1 MLISAIC
8 IFYKEILMPPCLSL
22 KWKKAVSGICQICRW
37 FNGQVEKMKPLNRN
51 FKLLLP
57 LLLVFTTGCV
67 TTPPFDYSSFR
78 NHRPRSILVLPPLN
92 QTTDVNA
99 PYTYLSTITRPL
111 AECGYYVFPVAVVD
125 AYMKENGLPSPEEM
139 HGVALDKIRN
149 IIGADAVLYVTI
161 EEWGQKYI
169 VVQSV
174 TTIKAIA
181 RLIDTASGKVIWQRH
196 TGSQPRIRRRRRSY
210 CHVNYC
216 GCHSN
221 HQYHG

>member
-1 MLISAIC
+1 MKS
-8 IFYKEILMPPCLSL
+8 
-22 KWKKAVSGICQICRW
+22 VSRI
-37 FNGQVEKMKPLNRN
+37 

-57 LLLVFTTGCV
+57 LLLVFIAGCATT
-67 TTPPFDYSSFR
+67 TPFDYSSFR

-111 AECGYYVFPVAVVD
+111 TECGYYVFPVAVVD

-169 VVQSV
+169 VVQSI
-174 TTIKAIA
+174 TTIKAKA
-181 RLIDTASGKVIWQRH
+181 RLIDTASGEVIWQG
-196 TGSQPRIRRRRRSY
+196 TQAVSQGSGGGGDPIAMLITAAVTQIINTMVDYTHDLSR
-210 CHVNYC
+210 VANYTMIYDANQGFLAGPYLPPQENDHC
-216 GCHSN
+216 GQN
-221 HQYHG
+221 

>member
-1 MLISAIC
+1 MKS
-8 IFYKEILMPPCLSL
+8 
-22 KWKKAVSGICQICRW
+22 VSRI
-37 FNGQVEKMKPLNRN
+37 

-57 LLLVFTTGCV
+57 LLLVFIAGCV

-99 PYTYLSTITRPL
+99 PYTYLSTITQPL

-139 HGVALDKIRN
+139 HGVALEKIRN

-174 TTIKAIA
+174 TTIKAKA
-181 RLIDTASGKVIWQRH
+181 RLIDTASGEVIWQG
-196 TGSQPRIRRRRRSY
+196 TQAVSQGSGGGADPIAMLIAAAVTQVINTMVDATHDLSGGELW
-210 CHVNYC
+210 HDL
-216 GCHSN
+216 
-221 HQYHG
+221 

>member
-1 MLISAIC
+1 MKS
-8 IFYKEILMPPCLSL
+8 
-22 KWKKAVSGICQICRW
+22 VSRI
-37 FNGQVEKMKPLNRN
+37 

-57 LLLVFTTGCV
+57 LLLVFIAGCATT
-67 TTPPFDYSSFR
+67 TPFDYSSFR

-111 AECGYYVFPVAVVD
+111 TECGYYVFPVAVVD

-169 VVQSV
+169 VVQSI
-174 TTIKAIA
+174 TTIKAKA
-181 RLIDTASGKVIWQRH
+181 RLIDTASGEVIWQGTQAVSQGSGGGGDPIAMLITAAVTQIINTMVDYTHDLSRVANH
-196 TGSQPRIRRRRRSY
+196 TMIYDANQGFLAGPYLPPQEND
-210 CHVNYC
+210 HC
-216 GCHSN
+216 GQN
-221 HQYHG
+221 

>member
-1 MLISAIC
+1 MKLVSC
-8 IFYKEILMPPCLSL
+8 IFKLSL
-22 KWKKAVSGICQICRW
+22 P
-37 FNGQVEKMKPLNRN
+37 FL
-51 FKLLLP
+51 F
-57 LLLVFTTGCV
+57 VFITGCV

-111 AECGYYVFPVAVVD
+111 VECGYYVFPVAVVD

-139 HGVALDKIRN
+139 HGVALKKIRD

-169 VVQSV
+169 VIQSV
-174 TTIKAIA
+174 TTIKAKA
-181 RLIDTASGKVIWQRH
+181 QLIDTASGNVIWQG
-196 TGSQPRIRRRRRSY
+196 TQAVSQGSGGGGDPIVMLIAAAVTQVINKMADFTHDLSRGANHAMVYDANVGFLAGPY
-210 CHVNYC
+210 LPPQKNDHC
-216 GCHSN
+216 GKN
-221 HQYHG
+221 

>member
-1 MLISAIC
+1 MKS
-8 IFYKEILMPPCLSL
+8 
-22 KWKKAVSGICQICRW
+22 VSRI
-37 FNGQVEKMKPLNRN
+37 

-57 LLLVFTTGCV
+57 LLLVFIAGCA

-111 AECGYYVFPVAVVD
+111 TECGYYVFPVAVVD

-169 VVQSV
+169 VVQSI
-174 TTIKAIA
+174 TTIKAKA
-181 RLIDTASGKVIWQRH
+181 RLIDTASGEVIWQGTQAVSQGSGGGGDPIAMLITAAVTQMINTMVDYTHDLSRVANH
-196 TGSQPRIRRRRRSY
+196 TMIYDANQGFLAGPYLPPQEND
-210 CHVNYC
+210 HC
-216 GCHSN
+216 GQN
-221 HQYHG
+221 

>member
-1 MLISAIC
+1 MKS
-8 IFYKEILMPPCLSL
+8 
-22 KWKKAVSGICQICRW
+22 VSRI
-37 FNGQVEKMKPLNRN
+37 

-57 LLLVFTTGCV
+57 LLLVFIAGCA

-111 AECGYYVFPVAVVD
+111 TECGYYVFPVAVVD

-169 VVQSV
+169 VVQSI
-174 TTIKAIA
+174 TTIKAKA
-181 RLIDTASGKVIWQRH
+181 RLIDTASGEVIWQGTQAVSQGSGGGGDPIAMLITAAVTQIINTMVDYTHDLSRVANH
-196 TGSQPRIRRRRRSY
+196 TMIYDANQGFLAGPYLPPQEND
-210 CHVNYC
+210 HC
-216 GCHSN
+216 GQN
-221 HQYHG
+221 

>member
-1 MLISAIC
+1 MKS
-8 IFYKEILMPPCLSL
+8 
-22 KWKKAVSGICQICRW
+22 VSQI
-37 FNGQVEKMKPLNRN
+37 

-57 LLLVFTTGCV
+57 LLLIFIAGCATT
-67 TTPPFDYSSFR
+67 TPFDYSSFR

-111 AECGYYVFPVAVVD
+111 TECGYYVFPVAVVD

-169 VVQSV
+169 VVQSI
-174 TTIKAIA
+174 TTIKAKA
-181 RLIDTASGKVIWQRH
+181 RLIDTASGEVIWQG
-196 TGSQPRIRRRRRSY
+196 TQAVSQGSGGGGDPIAMLITAAVTQIINTMVDYTHDLSR
-210 CHVNYC
+210 VANYTMIYDANQGFLAGPYLPPQENDHC
-216 GCHSN
+216 GQN
-221 HQYHG
+221 

>member
-1 MLISAIC
+1 MKLVSR
-8 IFYKEILMPPCLSL
+8 IFK
-22 KWKKAVSGICQICRW
+22 
-37 FNGQVEKMKPLNRN
+37 F
-51 FKLLLP
+51 LLP
-57 LLLVFTTGCV
+57 FLLVFMAGCV
-67 TTPPFDYSSFR
+67 ATTPFDYSSFR

-139 HGVALDKIRN
+139 HGVALEKIRN

-169 VVQSV
+169 IVQSV
-174 TTIKAIA
+174 TTIKAKA
-181 RLIDTASGKVIWQRH
+181 QLIDTATGDIIWQGTQAVSQGSGGGDPVAMLINAAVTQVINTMVDFTHGLSRVANH
-196 TGSQPRIRRRRRSY
+196 TMIYDSNQGFLAGPYLPPQEND
-210 CHVNYC
+210 HC
-216 GCHSN
+216 GN
-221 HQYHG
+221 N

>member
-1 MLISAIC
+1 MKL
-8 IFYKEILMPPCLSL
+8 
-22 KWKKAVSGICQICRW
+22 VSRI
-37 FNGQVEKMKPLNRN
+37 
-51 FKLLLP
+51 FKLLP
-57 LLLVFTTGCV
+57 TFLLVFISGCA
-67 TTPPFDYSSFR
+67 TTPSFDYASFR

-139 HGVALDKIRN
+139 HGVALAKIRN

-169 VVQSV
+169 VIQSV
-174 TTIKAIA
+174 TTIKAKA
-181 RLIDTASGKVIWQRH
+181 QLIDTASGNVIWQG
-196 TGSQPRIRRRRRSY
+196 TQAVSQGSGGGGDPIAMLITAAVAQVINKMTDFTHDLSRGANQAMVYDANKGLLAGPY
-210 CHVNYC
+210 LPPQENDHC
-216 GCHSN
+216 GEN
-221 HQYHG
+221 